1 MPAVLKVSER
11 LWPPLKTP
19 VSKLPSSAVA
29 EWGAA
34 PSFCQVTVSPTLIEI
49 VWGE

>member
-1 MPAVLKVSER
+1 VVNVSER

-34 PSFCQVTVSPTLIEI
+34 PSFFQVIVSPALIVTV
-49 VWGE
+49 VGV